1 MRLAPLIQVEAALI
15 RKLVPPDQVEDFSRS
30 HLSSPPFPQEISV
43 NSSTGWKT
51 AFNRL
56 LRNTNGRESCDS
68 VDLIN
73 WSDPDDPGVIL
84 HACSDDM
91 IKLWADPTVR
101 RLMEIEKMR
110 PEEMAGL

>member
-15 RKLVPPDQVEDFSRS
+15 RKILPPGQSDNCPLHEVCIN
-30 HLSSPPFPQEISV
+30 P
-43 NSSTGWKT
+43 NAGWKG

-56 LRNTNGRESCDS
+56 LNHSAGNRESCDS
-68 VDLIN
+68 MDMID

-84 HACSDDM
+84 HACAEDM
-91 IKLWADPTVR
+91 KRLWMDPIVKK
-101 RLMEIEKMR
+101 LMEVEKMR

>member
-15 RKLVPPDQVEDFSRS
+15 RKLLPPDQVEGLTRS
-30 HLSSPPFPQEISV
+30 NLTGPPFPQEISV
-43 NSSTGWKT
+43 NSSTAWKN

-56 LRNTNGRESCDS
+56 LRNNGRDSCDS
-68 VDLIN
+68 IDLIN

-84 HACSDDM
+84 HACSEDM
-91 IKLWADPTVR
+91 IKLWRDPTIR
-101 RLMEIEKMR
+101 RLMDIEKMR